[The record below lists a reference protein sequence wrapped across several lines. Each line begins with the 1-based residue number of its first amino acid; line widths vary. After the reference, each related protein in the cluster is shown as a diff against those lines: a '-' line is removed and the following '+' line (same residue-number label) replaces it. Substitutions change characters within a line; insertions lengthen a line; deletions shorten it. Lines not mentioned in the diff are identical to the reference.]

1 MVYFTKG
8 MPAAAMRGVHW
19 QKSQRSN
26 SQGNCVELAQLP
38 TGETALRNSRHPGGP
53 ILIFTR
59 AEIDALIEGIKNG
72 EFDNL
77 ADGFEGSSA

>member
-1 MVYFTKG
+1 VYFTDG
-8 MPAAAMRGVHW
+8 MPAAMRGVHW

-26 SQGNCVELAQLP
+26 GQGNCVELAQLP

-59 AEIDALIEGIKNG
+59 AEIDALIEGMKNG

-77 ADGFEGSSA
+77 VD

>member
-1 MVYFTKG
+1 
-8 MPAAAMRGVHW
+8 MRSVHW

-26 SQGNCVELAQLP
+26 PQGNCVELAQLP

-53 ILIFTR
+53 VLIFTR
-59 AEIDALIEGIKNG
+59 TEIDALIEEMKNG

-77 ADGFEGSSA
+77 VDWLNSSSA